1 MKKLLI
7 IIILLCS
14 YEGFTQAKDTLFV
27 ENGHVWYSSKYGSLI
42 EGNKD
47 VYRDFFPAYDK
58 DGLVTIWNNNKR
70 VLKDYALSGLFLN
83 GSGAVTDAQ
92 KRAWLESKKIGFAV
106 SSSCGSA
113 LPTGASTSALQTA
126 GNASLTNIDAK
137 LTNNA
142 TTTLQTAGNAS
153 LTNIDTKLTNID
165 TKLTN
170 NATTTLQTAG
180 NVSLA
185 TIATNTTPVISTN
198 AVQELRITTAVSGTI
213 ASGARFISV
222 ANIDTANATFNGEVF
237 VAGEEST
244 YPIILNTTYPAIN
257 YVGAVGAIL
266 KIIII
271 R

>member
-7 IIILLCS
+7 IIIILCS
-14 YEGFTQAKDTLFV
+14 YEGFSQAKDTLFV
-27 ENGHVWYSSKYGSLI
+27 ENGYVWYSSKYGLLEAS
-42 EGNKD
+42 KD
-47 VYRDFFPAYDK
+47 VHRDFFPVYI
-58 DGLVTIWNNNKR
+58 GNEVTIKNNGKT
-70 VLKDYALSGLFLN
+70 LPTWKLSDLFLG

-92 KRAWLESKKIGFAV
+92 KKAWLESKKVGFAV
-106 SSSCGSA
+106 SSSGSSA
-113 LPTGASTSALQTA
+113 LPTGASTSA
-126 GNASLTNIDAK
+126 
-137 LTNNA
+137 
-142 TTTLQTAGNAS
+142 LQTAGNAS

-180 NVSLA
+180 NAILA

-198 AVQELRITTAVSGTI
+198 VVQELRITTATSGTI
-213 ASGARFISV
+213 AAGARFISV
-222 ANIDTANATFNGEVF
+222 ANIGTANATFNGEVF
-237 VAGEEST
+237 IAGEEST
-244 YPIILNTTYPAIN
+244 YPIILNTTYPTIN